1 MEKKEAKQQ
10 QQISTAPPSSNLFA
24 LECLATTAGKL
35 HESEKLKQSTD
46 EDGEG
51 DVSSNTVSM
60 TTVSGTT
67 TTSACRSAEKE
78 KINNTVPVV
87 QMAPM
92 TSASTDAISPPLP
105 PISLGSFYPPPF
117 SHAPSSA
124 SSIRPFADF
133 SFPPPFT
140 HNPFH
145 NFMDM
150 APSSSAFGGMK
161 MDEMPSWRSNAL
173 PPVIPSSRE
182 NVGVSGKDGPVLS
195 SAEDTDKSGFDSV
208 RNHHRRNSGS
218 PLSSNNSFDTGHF
231 QSGDSAMSKQQ
242 PPQQPPLLFRID
254 QPPSS
259 NSLLE
264 TLVQES
270 QKLLSAQ
277 EDNENE
283 AGSTTTGTNKSKT
296 TSRKK
301 SNQACKTNDDFKK
314 AREMVLISPQKKPT
328 RKRNG
333 PNSSVS
339 DVKRAYGGPPF
350 KPGYPPPASNT
361 AESAMC
367 CFHEHT
373 LLKMATRGFW
383 SGDRGPL
390 QDVFR
395 LSRVESSDL
404 QYDMRAVTK
413 HCYNVVKSKLEN
425 ADGERMMMYKHMRN
439 YVDEFDR

>member
-1 MEKKEAKQQ
+1 M
-10 QQISTAPPSSNLFA
+10 
-24 LECLATTAGKL
+24 
-35 HESEKLKQSTD
+35 
-46 EDGEG
+46 
-51 DVSSNTVSM
+51 
-60 TTVSGTT
+60 
-67 TTSACRSAEKE
+67 
-78 KINNTVPVV
+78 
-87 QMAPM
+87 
-92 TSASTDAISPPLP
+92 
-105 PISLGSFYPPPF
+105 
-117 SHAPSSA
+117 
-124 SSIRPFADF
+124 
-133 SFPPPFT
+133 
-140 HNPFH
+140 
-145 NFMDM
+145 
-150 APSSSAFGGMK
+150 
-161 MDEMPSWRSNAL
+161 
-173 PPVIPSSRE
+173 
-182 NVGVSGKDGPVLS
+182 
-195 SAEDTDKSGFDSV
+195 
-208 RNHHRRNSGS
+208 
-218 PLSSNNSFDTGHF
+218 
-231 QSGDSAMSKQQ
+231 
-242 PPQQPPLLFRID
+242 
-254 QPPSS
+254 
-259 NSLLE
+259 
-264 TLVQES
+264 QES